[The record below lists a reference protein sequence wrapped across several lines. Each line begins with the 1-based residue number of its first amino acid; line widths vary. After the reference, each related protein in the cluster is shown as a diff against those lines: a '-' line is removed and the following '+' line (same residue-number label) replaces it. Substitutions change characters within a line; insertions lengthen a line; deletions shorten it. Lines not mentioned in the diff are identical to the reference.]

1 MKAIGS
7 PITGVFLLPPFVHS
21 GAGGVTLSGVF
32 ESPLGWWAVVGW
44 GKRSEGVPAGLSK
57 VNDDNF
63 VYACVSK
70 SFGSSLQPGCLGTND
85 PYQFIKNRQLALPG
99 RN

>member
-1 MKAIGS
+1 VSKSDDLERAFTTMA
-7 PITGVFLLPPFVHS
+7 HDQ
-21 GAGGVTLSGVF
+21 A
-32 ESPLGWWAVVGW
+32 E
-44 GKRSEGVPAGLSK
+44 RSEGVPAGLSR

-85 PYQFIKNRQLALPG
+85 PYQFIN
-99 RN
+99 